1 MKKFAHIKVKPV
13 SPNIGAEITGV
24 RLAEPL
30 SADVVDEINGALIRF
45 LVIFFRDQSLTLEQ
59 LQRVASQFGK
69 PTPYPFIDGL
79 DGFPEIIEVLKLPG
93 ETENFG
99 GVWHSDTTYLESPSM
114 GAMLYA
120 VEVPEAGGDTLF
132 ANMYSAYQQLSEG
145 MQDLLV
151 TLSAVNDAD
160 KSEIAQSRIHR
171 MSNSQQKNLRAI
183 HPVIRTHP
191 ETSKKLLYV
200 NRAHTTR
207 FDRMTRSESEGLLN
221 YLFDIQ
227 SRPEHCCRFH
237 WQAGSLA
244 FWDNRA
250 CQHYPVNDY
259 QGQKRLMYRISLA
272 GNKPF

>member
-1 MKKFAHIKVKPV
+1 MKKFAHIKVKPL

-24 RLAEPL
+24 SLAESL
-30 SADVVDEINGALIRF
+30 SSDVVDEIHSALMLF
-45 LVIFFRDQSLTLEQ
+45 LVVFFRDQSLNPDQ
-59 LQRVASQFGK
+59 LQQVATQFGK
-69 PTPYPFIDGL
+69 PTPYPFVDGL

-93 ETENFG
+93 EMENFG

-120 VEVPEAGGDTLF
+120 EEIPETGGDTLF
-132 ANMYSAYQQLSEG
+132 ASMYSAYQQLSMG
-145 MQDLLV
+145 MRGFLA
-151 TLSAVNDAD
+151 TLRAVNDAN
-160 KSEIAQSRIHR
+160 KSEIARSRTHR
-171 MSNSQQKNLRAI
+171 LSDSPQKNLRAI

-191 ETSKKLLYV
+191 ETSKKLLYI

-207 FDRMTRSESEGLLN
+207 FDGMTRSESEGLLN

-227 SRPEHCCRFH
+227 SQPEHCCRFQ

-250 CQHYPVNDY
+250 CQHYPLNDY

-272 GNKPF
+272 GDKPF

>member
-1 MKKFAHIKVKPV
+1 MKKFAHIKVKPL
-13 SPNIGAEITGV
+13 SPNIGAEISGV
-24 RLAEPL
+24 SLAKLL
-30 SADVVDEINGALIRF
+30 STDVVDEIHDALMLF
-45 LVIFFRDQSLTLEQ
+45 LVIFFRDQSLNLEQ

-69 PTPYPFIDGL
+69 PTPYPFVDGL
-79 DGFPEIIEVLKLPG
+79 DGFPEIIEVLKRPG

-120 VEVPEAGGDTLF
+120 VEVPETGGDTLF
-132 ANMYSAYQQLSEG
+132 ANMYSAYQQLSKG
-145 MQDLLV
+145 MQNFLV
-151 TLSAVNDAD
+151 TISAVNDAD

-171 MSNSQQKNLRAI
+171 TSNSQQKNLRAI

-207 FDRMTRSESEGLLN
+207 FDSMTRSESEGLLN

-227 SRPEHCCRFH
+227 SQPEHCCRFQ

-244 FWDNRA
+244 FWDNRS
-250 CQHYPVNDY
+250 CQHYPLNDY
-259 QGQKRLMYRISLA
+259 PGQKRLMYRISLA
-272 GNKPF
+272 GDKPF

>member
-1 MKKFAHIKVKPV
+1 MKKFVHIKVKPL
-13 SPNIGAEITGV
+13 SPNIGAEISGV
-24 RLAEPL
+24 SLAEPL
-30 SADVVDEINGALIRF
+30 SADVVDEIKGALLRF
-45 LVIFFRDQSLTLEQ
+45 LVIFFRSQSLTLEQ

-69 PTPYPFIDGL
+69 PTPYPFVDGL

-120 VEVPEAGGDTLF
+120 VDVPETGGDTLF
-132 ANMYSAYQQLSEG
+132 ANMYSAYQQLSKG
-145 MQDLLV
+145 MQNFLV
-151 TLSAVNDAD
+151 TISAVNDAD

-171 MSNSQQKNLRAI
+171 TSNSQQKNLRAI

-207 FDRMTRSESEGLLN
+207 FDSMTRSESEDLLN

-227 SRPEHCCRFH
+227 SQPEHCCRFQ

-244 FWDNRA
+244 FWDNRS
-250 CQHYPVNDY
+250 CQHYPLNDY
-259 QGQKRLMYRISLA
+259 PGQKRLMYRVSLA
-272 GNKPF
+272 GDKPF